1 MYFKSFLHK
10 SANDVNTPPA
20 MMSRSILA
28 NQSSIWLSHEDDV
41 R

>member
-1 MYFKSFLHK
+1 MSFLRK
-10 SANDVNTPPA
+10 SANDVNTPRA